1 MSPRLGKGL
10 STAFASYVNIC
21 TAREQRKGY
30 KACTHL
36 MKLGYANANV
46 G

>member
-10 STAFASYVNIC
+10 STAFASYMNFC
-21 TAREQRKGY
+21 TAWEQRNGY
-30 KACTHL
+30 KARTHL
-36 MKLGYANANV
+36 MKLGYANVNV